1 MSKKRIGLVGG
12 RGFVGGELIRLL
24 GDHEQMQLAFASSS
38 SKAGSLIAGTD
49 LDFISLQPEQLQQHD
64 FDALALALP
73 NDKAKDWVEVV
84 DASGRD
90 ICILDISADY
100 RFYDDW
106 VYGLPEI
113 NKKHLVGAK
122 RISNPGCY
130 ATAAQLALY
139 PLRNLLVGTPVIF
152 GVSGYSG
159 AGATPSSKNDPD
171 NLKDNLLPYSLCGH
185 IHEREIGFHL
195 GREVHFSPHVAAFFR
210 GISLTIHL
218 DFTEKVSVEQVN
230 ELLGGFYQTSSFVE
244 VNSEIPNLQTV
255 INTPMVKIGGLN
267 INESQRHGVI
277 VVVLDNLLKGA
288 ASQAVQNLE
297 LALDIN

>member
-1 MSKKRIGLVGG
+1 MSKRRIGLIGG
-12 RGFVGGELIRLL
+12 RGFVGAELIRLL
-24 GDHEQMQLAFASSS
+24 DEHEQMQLAFASSS
-38 SKAGSLIAGTD
+38 SKAGSPITGTD
-49 LDFISLQPEQLQQHD
+49 LEFVSLSPEQLQQHD
-64 FDALALALP
+64 FDALVLALP
-73 NDKAKDWVEVV
+73 NGKAKDWVEVIN
-84 DASGRD
+84 ASGRD
-90 ICILDISADY
+90 ICVLDISADY
-100 RFYDDW
+100 RFDDDW

-113 NKKHLVGAK
+113 NKKHLLGAK

-139 PLRNLLVGTPVIF
+139 PLRDLLSGTPTVF

-159 AGATPSSKNDPD
+159 AGATPSPKNDPV

-218 DFTEKVSVEQVN
+218 DFNQDVSAEQLN
-230 ELLGGFYQTSSFVE
+230 ELFEGFYQASPIVA

-255 INTPMVKIGGLN
+255 VNTPMAKVGGFK
-267 INESQRHGVI
+267 INESQRHGII

-288 ASQAVQNLE
+288 ASQAIQNLE
-297 LALDIN
+297 LAFE